1 MAFVKKASTVA
12 ETTQPVNE
20 EVTGGGV
27 VAIAGS
33 NAPAILPRSLQVKI
47 LFEEIAR

>member
-33 NAPAILPRSLQVKI
+33 NAPGNTSPKFAG
-47 LFEEIAR
+47 